1 MNTNGTTKESVVGTI
16 SKALVWRG
24 LLAIG
29 IGAVAVIWPGITVG
43 AFIILFAVYA
53 FIASGMDA
61 ARAFTSDRGGSV
73 VGHLLLSVL
82 SLAAGVVALIWP
94 GPTAVV
100 LTLIVGWWALFTG
113 LVEIAMVFTSG
124 RRAGERA
131 WLILSGLVSIALA
144 AALFIRPDLGALSL
158 ATVFGLYSIFYGVST
173 LVVAREGRQLQH
185 TTRRVA
191 EAVS

>member
-1 MNTNGTTKESVVGTI
+1 MNTNGTTKGSVVGTI

-29 IGAVAVIWPGITVG
+29 IGAVSVIWPDITIG
-43 AFIILFAVYA
+43 AFVILFAVYA

-61 ARAFTSDRGGSV
+61 ARAFSSDRGGSV

-113 LVEIAMVFTSG
+113 LVEIAMVFTNG

>member
-29 IGAVAVIWPGITVG
+29 IGAVSVIWPDITIG
-43 AFIILFAVYA
+43 AFVILFAVYA
-53 FIASGMDA
+53 FIASALDA
-61 ARAFTSDRGGSV
+61 ARAFSSDRGGAV

-144 AALFIRPDLGALSL
+144 AALFVRPDLGALSL

-173 LVVAREGRQLQH
+173 LVVAREGRQLQQ

>member
-29 IGAVAVIWPGITVG
+29 IGAVSVIWPDITIG
-43 AFIILFAVYA
+43 AFVILFAVYA
-53 FIASGMDA
+53 FIASALDA
-61 ARAFTSDRGGSV
+61 ARAFSSERGGAV

-144 AALFIRPDLGALSL
+144 AALFVRPDLGALSL

>member
-1 MNTNGTTKESVVGTI
+1 MNTNGTTKASVVGTI

-29 IGAVAVIWPGITVG
+29 IGAVSVIWPDITIG
-43 AFIILFAVYA
+43 AFVILFAVYA
-53 FIASGMDA
+53 FIASAMDA
-61 ARAFTSDRGGSV
+61 GRAFSSDRGGSV

-131 WLILSGLVSIALA
+131 WLILSGLVSIAFA
-144 AALFIRPDLGALSL
+144 AALFVRPDLGALSL

-173 LVVAREGRQLQH
+173 LVVAGEGRQLQH

>member
-29 IGAVAVIWPGITVG
+29 IGAVSVIWPDITIG
-43 AFIILFAVYA
+43 AFVILFAVYA
-53 FIASGMDA
+53 FIASALDA
-61 ARAFTSDRGGSV
+61 ARAFSSDRGGAV

-144 AALFIRPDLGALSL
+144 AALFVRPDLGALSL

>member
-1 MNTNGTTKESVVGTI
+1 MNTKGTPKASVVGTI

-29 IGAVAVIWPGITVG
+29 IGAVSVIWPDITVG
-43 AFIILFAVYA
+43 AFVILFAVYA
-53 FIASGMDA
+53 FIASALDA
-61 ARAFTSDRGGSV
+61 ARAFSSDRGGSV

>member
-1 MNTNGTTKESVVGTI
+1 MNTNGATTGSLFGTI
-16 SKALVWRG
+16 SKALIWRG
-24 LLAIG
+24 VLAIG
-29 IGAVAVIWPGITVG
+29 IGAVSVIWPDITVG
-43 AFIILFAVYA
+43 AFVILFSVYA
-53 FIASGMDA
+53 FIAAVMDA
-61 ARAFTSDRGGSV
+61 TRAFGSDRAGSV

-82 SLAAGVVALIWP
+82 SLAAGVIALIWP

-113 LVEIAMVFTSG
+113 LVEVVMVFSSG

-131 WLILSGLVSIALA
+131 WLTLSGLLSIAFA

-173 LVVAREGRQLQH
+173 IVVAREGRQLQH

>member
-1 MNTNGTTKESVVGTI
+1 MNTNESTKGTLTGTL
-16 SKALVWRG
+16 SKALIWRG
-24 LLAIG
+24 VLAIAV
-29 IGAVAVIWPGITVG
+29 GAVSVIWPNITVG
-43 AFIILFAVYA
+43 ALVILFAVYA
-53 FIASGMDA
+53 FIAAGLDA
-61 ARAFTSDRGGSV
+61 ARAFSGVRGGYV

-82 SLAAGVVALIWP
+82 SLAAGVIALIWP

-131 WLILSGLVSIALA
+131 WLILAGLVSVAFA
-144 AALFIRPDLGALSL
+144 VALFVRPDLGALSL

-173 LVVAREGRQLQH
+173 LVVAHQGRQLQH
-185 TTRRVA
+185 TTRRFA

>member
-1 MNTNGTTKESVVGTI
+1 MNTFGTTKAGVVGTI

-24 LLAIG
+24 VLAIA
-29 IGAVAVIWPGITVG
+29 IGAVSVIWPDITVG
-43 AFIILFAVYA
+43 AFVILFAVYA
-53 FIASGMDA
+53 FIASVMDA
-61 ARAFTSDRGGSV
+61 TRAFSSDKGGSV

-131 WLILSGLVSIALA
+131 WLILSGLLSIVFA

-158 ATVFGLYSIFYGVST
+158 ATVFGLYSIFYGVTT
-173 LVVAREGRQLQH
+173 LVVGREGRHLEH
-185 TTRRVA
+185 STRRVA

>member
-1 MNTNGTTKESVVGTI
+1 MDTKGSLVGTA

-24 LLAIG
+24 VLAIA
-29 IGAVAVIWPGITVG
+29 IGAVSVIWPDITVG
-43 AFIILFAVYA
+43 AFVILFAVYA
-53 FIASGMDA
+53 FIAAIMDA
-61 ARAFTSDRGGSV
+61 TRAFSSARGGSV

-124 RRAGERA
+124 RRAGDRA
-131 WLILSGLVSIALA
+131 WLILSGLVSIAFA
-144 AALFIRPDLGALSL
+144 VALFIRPDLGALSL

-185 TTRRVA
+185 TTQRVA
-191 EAVS
+191 AAVS

>member
-1 MNTNGTTKESVVGTI
+1 MNTNDTTKGSLIGTL

-24 LLAIG
+24 VLAIA
-29 IGAVAVIWPGITVG
+29 IGAVSVIWPDITVG
-43 AFIILFAVYA
+43 AFVILFAVYA
-53 FIASGMDA
+53 FIASVMDA
-61 ARAFTSDRGGSV
+61 IRAFSSDRGGSV

-82 SLAAGVVALIWP
+82 SLAAGLVALIWP
-94 GPTAVV
+94 GPTALV

-113 LVEIAMVFTSG
+113 LVEIVMVFTSG
-124 RRAGERA
+124 RRAGKRA
-131 WLILSGLVSIALA
+131 WLILADLVSIAFA
-144 AALFIRPDLGALSL
+144 VALFIRPDLGALSL

-173 LVVAREGRQLQH
+173 IVVAREGRQLQQ

>member
-1 MNTNGTTKESVVGTI
+1 MNTFGTTKAGVVWTI

-24 LLAIG
+24 VLAIA
-29 IGAVAVIWPGITVG
+29 IGAVSVIWPDITVG
-43 AFIILFAVYA
+43 AFVILFAVYA
-53 FIASGMDA
+53 FIASVMDA
-61 ARAFTSDRGGSV
+61 TRAFSSDKGGSV

-131 WLILSGLVSIALA
+131 WLILSGLLSIVFA

-158 ATVFGLYSIFYGVST
+158 ATVFGLYSIFYGVTT
-173 LVVAREGRQLQH
+173 LVVGREGRQLEH
-185 TTRRVA
+185 STRRVA